1 MRDERGFTLVEA
13 VVALAIIAL
22 VLPVAIQGI
31 TGSSRTLAR
40 IETERQA
47 AVLAQ
52 SLMAQLGTTI
62 ALDPDHPVEG
72 RDAGFAWTVAAHR
85 PAPAGR
91 QDETGGGL
99 DLVEVS
105 VSVRKDDGPP
115 FVLSGLRVAAQP
127 TP

>member
-1 MRDERGFTLVEA
+1 MRDERGFTLIEA
-13 VVALAIIAL
+13 LVALAIIAL

-31 TGSSRTLAR
+31 IGSSRELAR

-52 SLMAQLGTTI
+52 SLMAQLGATVP
-62 ALDPDHPVEG
+62 LDPDHPAEG
-72 RDAGFAWTVAAHR
+72 RDAGFDWTVEALR
-85 PAPAGR
+85 PTPASP
-91 QDETGGGL
+91 DEARDGL

-105 VSVRKDDGPP
+105 ISVRKDDGPP
-115 FVLSGLRVAAQP
+115 FVLSGLRVVARR